1 MNSIKPEEEIINE
14 NTRLIKK
21 KINNKQKLYLIIYL
35 IIVITLTI
43 ILVILFSNYSYN
55 HNVKTTYDKCN
66 LHFKKINITCEET
79 IICLDAA
86 SCVEKKICPNCNFP
100 YYVTYIFCVL
110 IPIVLM
116 IYILCIIF
124 LWIASKLKLFKLIDK

>member
-66 LHFKKINITCEET
+66 LHFK
-79 IICLDAA
+79 
-86 SCVEKKICPNCNFP
+86 S
-100 YYVTYIFCVL
+100 
-110 IPIVLM
+110 
-116 IYILCIIF
+116 
-124 LWIASKLKLFKLIDK
+124 